1 VNGRGW
7 DDVEFFAG
15 TMTTKE
21 EKILKTICDI
31 LKIAVLKYSLP
42 F

>member
-21 EKILKTICDI
+21 EKILKDYLRYIENSRT
-31 LKIAVLKYSLP
+31 
-42 F
+42 